1 MKLELK
7 IADLKINI
15 DSFYDKYL
23 AEITAEYVS
32 QSESFDFYIKTDV
45 IQNSIIPPDAK
56 KLTDRVVAN
65 WYIHDDGRYE
75 YIYYDKYNDANVIK
89 AVFDMKNKTVY
100 ITLLDVNSKF
110 GVDTEVFLFNAIGIA
125 FNFIVLFNNG
135 FVVHASSIVYNNTG
149 LAFSAESGTGK
160 STHTGLWL
168 KNYPGTVILNDD
180 KPVMRFVDGKWN
192 IYGTPWAGT
201 TGINE
206 NLSVP
211 LKALVFLERSENNTI
226 RDCVGVEAIK
236 RFFEAVIHPFSD
248 ETTDLLLN
256 SLTLLI
262 KHSRICV
269 LGCNM
274 TDDAPKTVREFLYD

>member
-1 MKLELK
+1 MNLELK

-15 DSFYDKYL
+15 DSFYDKHF
-23 AEITAEYVS
+23 AEVTAEYIS
-32 QSESFDFYIKTDV
+32 KGESFDFFIKTD
-45 IQNSIIPPDAK
+45 ITQNTITPPDAQ
-56 KLTDRVVAN
+56 KLTDRTVSN
-65 WYIHDDGRYE
+65 WYIHADGRYE

-89 AVFDMKNKTVY
+89 TVFDMQNKRVY

-110 GVDTEVFLFNAIGIA
+110 GVDTEVFLFNAVGIA
-125 FNFIVLFNNG
+125 FNFILLFNNG
-135 FVVHASSIVYNNTG
+135 FVVHASSIVYDSTG

-160 STHTGLWL
+160 STHTGLWV

-201 TGINE
+201 TGINK

-226 RDCVGVEAIK
+226 RDCVGAEAIK

-274 TDDAPKTVREFLYD
+274 TDDAPKAVREFLYD